1 MFPAIQRR
9 SRAAPLPVGTTLH
22 PVTFRLTPKMRR
34 LAEEQGVT
42 PSEWATNYVKLL
54 KEGRITPIT

>member
-1 MFPAIQRR
+1 M
-9 SRAAPLPVGTTLH
+9 
-22 PVTFRLTPKMRR
+22 TPKMRR
-34 LAEEQGVT
+34 LADEQGVT